1 MPDIVNF
8 VPAVSASSCSD
19 KDRRDA
25 GCRDDV
31 LILFLS
37 LVPDFLLFLNLIIN
51 VYQRA

>member
-31 LILFLS
+31 LILS